1 MSDEDDATSAHVRAL
16 AITSTAALAG
26 VAAAI
31 AAAALTAGLGDPG
44 AAAGSR
50 DAQIAVLVAVIAQIP
65 VYQVV
70 FDEWGGAKDVLYV
83 AFMTFI
89 MWFITYGIIL
99 SSGAQIV

>member
-1 MSDEDDATSAHVRAL
+1 MRAL

-26 VAAAI
+26 VAAAV
-31 AAAALTAGLGDPG
+31 AAATLTGGLDTLD
-44 AAAGSR
+44 AAASSR
-50 DAQIAVLVAVIAQIP
+50 DAQIAVLVAVIVQIP

-89 MWFITYGIIL
+89 LWFITYGIIL
-99 SSGAQIV
+99 TSGAQVV